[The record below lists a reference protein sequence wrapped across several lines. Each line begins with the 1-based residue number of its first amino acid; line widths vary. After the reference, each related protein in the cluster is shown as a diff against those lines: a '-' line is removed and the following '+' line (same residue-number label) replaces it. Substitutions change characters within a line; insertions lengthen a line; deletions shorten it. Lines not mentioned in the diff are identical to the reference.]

1 MVEIR
6 NAKFDDIFSIVKL
19 IENSK
24 AVNAK
29 NLVLSIASHIDK
41 NDSLARVLTNDGII
55 CGVWLSKEY
64 KKHISLSFFYVNEFF
79 RKKMFTFKFFV
90 SCFKKINQE
99 KHLYIS
105 SSDISD
111 FERYVIPVEGQ
122 KDVYRFKGL
131 R

>member
-29 NLVLSIASHIDK
+29 NLTLSIASHIDK

-55 CGVWLSKEY
+55 CGVWLSK
-64 KKHISLSFFYVNEFF
+64 
-79 RKKMFTFKFFV
+79 
-90 SCFKKINQE
+90 
-99 KHLYIS
+99 
-105 SSDISD
+105 
-111 FERYVIPVEGQ
+111 
-122 KDVYRFKGL
+122 
-131 R
+131 

>member
-29 NLVLSIASHIDK
+29 NLTSINCFSYWQK
-41 NDSLARVLTNDGII
+41 WFLARVLTNDGII

-64 KKHISLSFFYVNEFF
+64 KKTYKS
-79 RKKMFTFKFFV
+79 
-90 SCFKKINQE
+90 
-99 KHLYIS
+99 
-105 SSDISD
+105 
-111 FERYVIPVEGQ
+111 
-122 KDVYRFKGL
+122 
-131 R
+131 